1 MSRNNVLT
9 ETDRAIYEL
18 WKTADVEREL
28 LIVDAL
34 SIHEYDLED
43 KVREYLCNNPD
54 ATFMDVDEFI
64 ESLCPPL
71 EIVDDEELDEDDD

>member
-64 ESLCPPL
+64 ASLCPPL
-71 EIVDDEELDEDDD
+71 EIVDDDELDDEE

>member
-71 EIVDDEELDEDDD
+71 EIVDDEELVEDDD